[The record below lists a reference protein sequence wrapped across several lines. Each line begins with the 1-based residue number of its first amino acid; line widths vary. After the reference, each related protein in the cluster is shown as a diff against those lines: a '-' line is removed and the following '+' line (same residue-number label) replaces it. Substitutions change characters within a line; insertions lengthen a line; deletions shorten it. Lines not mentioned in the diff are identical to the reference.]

1 MDVFVVRHAIAED
14 AAAGQDDAER
24 ALTPDGIRRFERAVK
39 GMRALDLTFERV
51 LHSPWRRARESAELL
66 APIVSGPLEETP
78 LLAKAPSPALY
89 EALSRHT
96 EEGPIAIVGHQP
108 WLGEAIA
115 WLALGDAKLG
125 ATIDLKKGGVVW
137 LEGEPK
143 RGQMRLR
150 AHLPPRVLRALR

>member
-14 AAAGQDDAER
+14 AGPGQDDADR
-24 ALTPDGIRRFERAVK
+24 ALTRDGRRRFARAVK
-39 GMRALDLTFERV
+39 GMAALGIAFERV
-51 LHSPWRRARESAELL
+51 LHSPWKRALETAELL

-78 LLAKAPSPALY
+78 LLAKAPSPALF
-89 EALSRHT
+89 EVLSRHT

-115 WLALGDAKLG
+115 WLVLGDAKHG
-125 ATIDLKKGGVVW
+125 GTIDLKKGGVVW

-143 RGQMRLR
+143 SGQMRLR
-150 AHLPPRVLRALR
+150 AHLPPRVLRAIR